1 MKVLVTGGAGFIG
14 SNLVELLITKGY
26 TVTVVDNLHTGSR
39 ENLKGL
45 DITFIQKNCGDVS
58 IKEISDIDGIFH
70 LGIYSSS
77 PMYKKN
83 PSLVGKAVNDF
94 LHMLSLSGEL
104 DVKMVWASTSSVY
117 NGNETPWREGMPIF
131 VKDYYAEA
139 RYYME
144 RLAALHYEWFKTK
157 SIGLRLFSVY
167 GPKEK
172 PKGEYANL
180 ASQFLWWMQ
189 KGESPVVYGDGEQ
202 RRDFVFVDDI
212 LKGFLLAFDSR
223 IECDIINLGTGVSY
237 SLNELVDIINDV
249 LKTDIPPTYTENVIK
264 GYVYETLA
272 DTAKAK
278 EVLGFESTVNL
289 REGINYLCN
298 KVG

>member
-1 MKVLVTGGAGFIG
+1 MRFLVTGGAGFIG
-14 SNLVELLITKGY
+14 SNLVVLLITKGY

-45 DITFIQKNCGDVS
+45 DITFIEKSCGDVS
-58 IKEISDIDGIFH
+58 VTEIGDIDGIFH

-77 PMYKKN
+77 PMYREN
-83 PSLVGKAVNDF
+83 PFLVGKAVNDF
-94 LHMLSLSGEL
+94 LHMLSLAHEL
-104 DVKMVWASTSSVY
+104 DVKMVWASTSSIY
-117 NGNETPWREGMPIF
+117 NGNPTPWREDMPIF

-144 RLAALHYEWFKTK
+144 RLAALHHQWYSTK

-189 KGESPVVYGDGEQ
+189 KGESPVLYGDGKQ
-202 RRDFVFVDDI
+202 RRDFIYVDDV
-212 LKGFLLAFDSR
+212 LEGFLLAFNSR
-223 IECDIINLGTGVSY
+223 IGYDIVNLGTGVSY
-237 SLNELVDIINDV
+237 SLNELVDTINDI
-249 LKTDIPPTYTENVIK
+249 LKTDIPPVYTENVIK
-264 GYVYETLA
+264 GYIHETLA
-272 DTAKAK
+272 DTTKAK
-278 EVLGFESTVNL
+278 DVLGFESSVSL
-289 REGINYLCN
+289 EEGIQLL
-298 KVG
+298 V